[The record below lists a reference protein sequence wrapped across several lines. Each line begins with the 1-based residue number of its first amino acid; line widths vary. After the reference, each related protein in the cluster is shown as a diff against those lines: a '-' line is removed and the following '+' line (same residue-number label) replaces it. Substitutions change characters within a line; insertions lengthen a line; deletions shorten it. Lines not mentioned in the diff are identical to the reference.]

1 MSDRP
6 QFPPTPR
13 RPVVDTYHGVEV
25 VDDYRW
31 LEDPADPEVRA
42 WSEAQNRAARTHL
55 DALPS
60 HPILRERVGDLLGT
74 SVRYAPIGSRGGDL
88 FAYKLQPPLQQMLL
102 VAFSDVDD
110 LSTERVVVDPNTLD
124 PTGSTAIDW
133 AVPSLDGALV
143 AVSLSVGGSEDGT
156 LHVFD
161 VRTAQEVGE
170 RIPRVQYG
178 TASGSVAWL
187 EGSRSLLYTRYP
199 GEGERAAADLHFYQQ
214 VWRHE
219 LGTPVASDAYEV
231 GREFPRI
238 AEVAMVSSED
248 GRRVFA
254 RVANGDGGDA
264 ETWLR
269 DPDGR
274 WRRLSTLED
283 QVVGGAFGS
292 DAVWLRS
299 LAGAPNGKLLRL
311 PFEGDLASAS
321 VVIAETGAS
330 IAKWA
335 VTRNHIY
342 VARLEGGPSRLEA
355 FDTDGR
361 LLGTAPGPE
370 VSAIRSLVRLD
381 GDEVLFSRVSYTEP
395 EAFFRWA
402 GSGDPR
408 PTTLRVTS
416 TADFSGV
423 EVVRDEAV
431 SKDGT
436 KIPISILRPRG
447 TALDGSNPMLLYGYG
462 GYGLSME
469 PTFDPVLL
477 AWLEQ
482 GAVYAVAHIRGGG
495 EFGDAWHRAGNL
507 TRKQTVFDDFIA
519 CAERLIEIGY
529 TTPER
534 LAIMGASNGGLL
546 MGAVLTQRPELF
558 RAVAANVGVLDSLRV
573 EQDDNG
579 VFNVTEFGT
588 VADPDQ
594 FRALLAYSPTANV
607 RDGVA
612 YPAVLLSTGANDPRV
627 DPYHSRKMAA
637 LLQAATS
644 SGSPVLLRTTDRA
657 GHGMGS
663 SVNETVALRSDQLA
677 FLFDQLGQRVSAPGG
692 RGRSDADSAWRG

>member
-6 QFPPTPR
+6 QLPPTPR

-31 LEDPADPEVRA
+31 LEDRADPEVRA
-42 WSEAQNRAARTHL
+42 WSDAQNRVTRAHL
-55 DALPS
+55 DALPA
-60 HPILRERVGDLLGT
+60 HPILRERVADLLGT
-74 SVRYAPIGSRGGDL
+74 SVRYGPIGWRDGRL
-88 FAYKLQPPLQQMLL
+88 FALKLQPPLQQVLL
-102 VAFSDVDD
+102 VAISDLDD
-110 LSTERVVVDPNTLD
+110 LSTEQVVVDPNALD

-161 VRTAQEVGE
+161 TRTAQEAGE

-178 TASGSVAWL
+178 TAGGSVAWL

-199 GEGERAAADLHFYQQ
+199 SEGERDAADLHFYQQ

-219 LGTPVASDAYEV
+219 LGTPVESDAYDV
-231 GREFPRI
+231 GGDFPRI
-238 AEVAMVSSED
+238 AEVSMVSSED

-264 ETWLR
+264 EIWLR

-274 WRRLSTLED
+274 WRGLFTFED
-283 QVVGGAFGS
+283 QVVGGSFGP

-299 LAGAPNGKLLRL
+299 LADAPNGKLLRL
-311 PFEGDLASAS
+311 PLDGDLASATT
-321 VVIAETGAS
+321 VISETSAS
-330 IAKWA
+330 IATWA
-335 VTRNHIY
+335 VTRNRVF
-342 VARLEGGPSRLEA
+342 VARREGGPSRLEA
-355 FDTDGR
+355 FDMDGR
-361 LLGTAPGPE
+361 LVGTAPGPE

-381 GDEVLFSRVSYTEP
+381 GDEVLFSRVTYTEP
-395 EAFFRWA
+395 EAFFRWT
-402 GSGDPR
+402 GSGEPR
-408 PTTLRVTS
+408 PTALRVTS
-416 TADFSGV
+416 NADFSGV

-431 SKDGT
+431 AMDGT
-436 KIPISILRPRG
+436 KIPVSILRPRG
-447 TALDGSNPMLLYGYG
+447 IALDGSNPTLLYGYG

-495 EFGDAWHRAGNL
+495 EYGDAWHRAGNL

-519 CAERLIEIGY
+519 CAEHMIDAGY

-534 LAIMGASNGGLL
+534 LAIMGGSNGGLL
-546 MGAVLTQRPELF
+546 MGAVLTQRPDMF
-558 RAVAANVGVLDSLRV
+558 RAVAANAGVLDALRV
-573 EQDDNG
+573 EHDDNG
-579 VFNVTEFGT
+579 AFNVTEFGT
-588 VADPDQ
+588 VTNPDH
-594 FRALLAYSPTANV
+594 FRALIDYSPTANV

-612 YPAVLLSTGANDPRV
+612 YPAVFLSTGANDPRV

-644 SGSPVLLRTTDRA
+644 SGRPVLLRTTDKA

-663 SVNETVALRSDQLA
+663 SVSETVALRSDQLA
-677 FLFDQLGQRVSAPGG
+677 FLLDQLGAGVGA
-692 RGRSDADSAWRG
+692 RG

>member
-1 MSDRP
+1 MSIQP
-6 QFPPTPR
+6 QLPPTPR

-31 LEDPADPEVRA
+31 LEDRADPGVRE
-42 WSEAQNRAARTHL
+42 WSDAQNRVARAHL
-55 DALPS
+55 DGLPS
-60 HPILRERVGDLLGT
+60 LAILRERIRGLLGT
-74 SVRYAPIGSRGGDL
+74 SVRYAPGSWHGGRL
-88 FAYKLQPPLQQMLL
+88 FAYKYQPPLQQVLL
-102 VAFSDVDD
+102 VAIGDVDD
-110 LSTERVVVDPNTLD
+110 LSTEQVVVDPNALD
-124 PTGSTAIDW
+124 PTGGTAIDW
-133 AVPSLDGALV
+133 FVPSLDGRLV

-161 VRTAQEVGE
+161 VETAQEVGE

-178 TASGSVAWL
+178 TAGGSVAWL

-199 GEGERAAADLHFYQQ
+199 AEGELPASDLHFYQQ

-219 LGTPVASDAYEV
+219 LGTSVESDAYEV
-231 GREFPRI
+231 GRDFPRI
-238 AEVAMVSSED
+238 AEVEMTSSED

-269 DPDGR
+269 DADGR
-274 WRRLSTLED
+274 WRPLSSLED
-283 QVVGGAFGS
+283 QVMGGTFGP
-292 DAVWLRS
+292 DALWLRS
-299 LAGAPNGKLLRL
+299 LAGAPNGKLLRMPL
-311 PFEGDLASAS
+311 DGNLATAET
-321 VVIAETGAS
+321 VIAEGAS
-330 IAKWA
+330 IATWA
-335 VTRNHIY
+335 VTDDRIY
-342 VARLEGGPSRLEA
+342 VVRREGGPSWLESY
-355 FDTDGR
+355 DTDGR
-361 LLGTAPGPE
+361 LLERAPGPE
-370 VSAIRSLVRLD
+370 VSSIRSLVRLE

-395 EAFFRWA
+395 EVFFRWA
-402 GSGDPR
+402 GSGEPR
-408 PTTLRVTS
+408 ATAMRVTS
-416 TADFSGV
+416 EADLSGV
-423 EVVRDEAV
+423 EVVREIAV
-431 SKDGT
+431 ARDGT
-436 KIPISILRPRG
+436 RVPISILRPRG
-447 TALDGSNPMLLYGYG
+447 ITLDGSNATLLYGYG
-462 GYGLSME
+462 GYGLSLE
-469 PTFDPVLL
+469 PSFDPVLL

-482 GAVYAVAHIRGGG
+482 GAVYAFAHIRGGG

-507 TRKQTVFDDFIA
+507 TRKQNVFDDFIA
-519 CAERLIEIGY
+519 CAEHLIDVGY
-529 TTPER
+529 TRPER

-573 EQDDNG
+573 EHDDNG

-588 VADPDQ
+588 VTDPDQ

-644 SGSPVLLRTTDRA
+644 SGRPVLLRTTDKA

-663 SVNETVALRSDQLA
+663 GLDETVALRADQYA
-677 FLFDQLGQRVSAPGG
+677 FLLDQLGQPVQAKEGPG
-692 RGRSDADSAWRG
+692 

>member
-6 QFPPTPR
+6 QVPPTPR

-31 LEDPADPEVRA
+31 LEDRADPEVRA
-42 WSEAQNRAARTHL
+42 WSDAQNRVARAHL

-60 HPILRERVGDLLGT
+60 HPILRERVGELLGT
-74 SVRYAPIGSRGGDL
+74 SVRYAPIGWRDGRL

-102 VAFSDVDD
+102 VAIGDVDD
-110 LSTERVVVDPNTLD
+110 LSTEQVVVDPNALD
-124 PTGSTAIDW
+124 PTGGTAMDW
-133 AVPSLDGALV
+133 CVPSLDGALV
-143 AVSLSVGGSEDGT
+143 AVSLSLGGSEDGT

-161 VRTAQEVGE
+161 VASAREVGE

-178 TASGSVAWL
+178 TAAGSVAWL

-199 GEGERAAADLHFYQQ
+199 HEGERDAADLNFYQQ

-219 LGTPVASDAYEV
+219 LGTPIDADVYEV

-238 AEVAMVSSED
+238 AEVELESSED

-274 WRRLSTLED
+274 WRQLSRLED
-283 QVVGGAFGS
+283 QVAGGGFGP
-292 DAVWLRS
+292 DALWLRS
-299 LAGAPNGKLLRL
+299 LADAPNGKLLRL
-311 PFEGDLASAS
+311 AFDGDLASATT
-321 VVIAETGAS
+321 VIPETSGS
-330 IAKWA
+330 IATWT
-335 VTRNHIY
+335 VTRNRIY
-342 VARLEGGPSRLEA
+342 VVRREGGPSRLEA
-355 FDTDGR
+355 YETAGR
-361 LLGTAPGPE
+361 PVGTASGPA

-381 GDEVLFSRVSYTEP
+381 GDEVLFSRVSYTAP
-395 EAFFRWA
+395 EAFFRWTS
-402 GSGDPR
+402 SGDPR
-408 PTTLRVTS
+408 PTAMRVMS

-423 EVVRDEAV
+423 EVVRETAV

-436 KIPISILRPRG
+436 KVPISVLRPRRLV
-447 TALDGSNPMLLYGYG
+447 LDGSNPTLIYGYG
-462 GYGLSME
+462 GYGVSLD
-469 PTFDPVLL
+469 PAFDPVLL

-482 GAVYAVAHIRGGG
+482 GAVYAFAHVRGGG

-519 CAERLIEIGY
+519 CAERMIELGY
-529 TTPER
+529 TTPGR

-546 MGAVLTQRPELF
+546 MGAVLTQRPDLF
-558 RAVAANVGVLDSLRV
+558 RAVAANVGVLDALRV
-573 EQDDNG
+573 ENDDNG
-579 VFNVTEFGT
+579 VFNTTEFGT
-588 VADPDQ
+588 VTDPDQ

-607 RDGVA
+607 RDGAA

-637 LLQAATS
+637 RLQAATS
-644 SGSPVLLRTTDRA
+644 SGLPVLLRTTDKA

-663 SVNETVALRSDQLA
+663 ALDETIALRSDQYA
-677 FLFDQLGQRVSAPGG
+677 FLLDQLGVDVVATGGEAEPG
-692 RGRSDADSAWRG
+692 

>member
-1 MSDRP
+1 MNDRP
-6 QFPPTPR
+6 ELPPTPR

-31 LEDPADPEVRA
+31 LEDRSDPEVRA
-42 WSEAQNRAARTHL
+42 WSDAQNRASRAHL

-60 HPILRERVGDLLGT
+60 HPILRERVAELLGT
-74 SVRYAPIGSRGGDL
+74 SVRYGPIGWRDGRL
-88 FAYKLQPPLQQMLL
+88 FALKLQPPLQQVLL
-102 VAFSDVDD
+102 VAIADLDD
-110 LSTERVVVDPNTLD
+110 LSSEQVVVDPNALD
-124 PTGSTAIDW
+124 PTGATAIDW

-161 VRTAQEVGE
+161 TRTAQEVGE

-199 GEGERAAADLHFYQQ
+199 SKGERDAADLNFYQQ

-219 LGTPVASDAYEV
+219 LGSSVASDSYEV
-231 GREFPRI
+231 GGDFPRI
-238 AEVAMVSSED
+238 AEVSMTSSED

-264 ETWLR
+264 EIWLR

-274 WRRLSTLED
+274 WRGLFTFED
-283 QVVGGAFGS
+283 RVVGGAFGP
-292 DAVWLRS
+292 DALWLRS
-299 LAGAPNGKLLRL
+299 LADAPNGKLLRL
-311 PFEGDLASAS
+311 SLDGDLASATT
-321 VVIAETGAS
+321 VIAETGGS
-330 IAKWA
+330 IGAWA
-335 VTRNHIY
+335 VTRNRIY
-342 VARLEGGPSRLEA
+342 VVRREGGPSRLEA
-355 FDTDGR
+355 FDMDGR
-361 LLGTAPGPE
+361 LVGTAPGPE
-370 VSAIRSLVRLD
+370 VSAVRSLVRLD

-395 EAFFRWA
+395 EAFFRW
-402 GSGDPR
+402 SGEGEPR
-408 PTTLRVTS
+408 PTALRVTS
-416 TADFSGV
+416 NADFSGV

-431 SKDGT
+431 AKDGT
-436 KIPISILRPRG
+436 RIPISILRPRG
-447 TALDGSNPMLLYGYG
+447 IALDGAIPTLLYGYG
-462 GYGLSME
+462 GYGVSLD
-469 PTFDPVLL
+469 PVFDPVLL

-507 TRKQTVFDDFIA
+507 ARKQTVFDDFIT
-519 CAERLIEIGY
+519 CAERLIELGY
-529 TTPER
+529 TTTER

-546 MGAVLTQRPELF
+546 MGAVLTQRPDLF
-558 RAVAANVGVLDSLRV
+558 RAVAANVGVLDAIRV
-573 EQDDNG
+573 ENDDNG
-579 VFNVTEFGT
+579 AFNVTEFGT
-588 VADPDQ
+588 VTDPDQ
-594 FRALLAYSPTANV
+594 FRAILAYSPTANV

-637 LLQAATS
+637 RLQAATS
-644 SGSPVLLRTTDRA
+644 SGHPILLRTTDKA

-663 SVNETVALRSDQLA
+663 GLDETIALRSDQLA
-677 FLFDQLGQRVSAPGG
+677 FLLDQLGAEVST
-692 RGRSDADSAWRG
+692 RG